1 MSDSIKTILITGAS
15 GQLGQCI
22 YDIQDRFAGYKMVF
36 ASSKELDITNDE
48 SLNSF
53 FLNQKF
59 EYIINCAAY
68 TNVDQAEKEPEKAF
82 LVNAEGVKKLAMI
95 CKAQHSKLLH
105 ISTDYVFDGTK
116 DTPYTETDIPNPI
129 NVYGKSKLQSE
140 LYVQELLTEFFII
153 RTSWL
158 YSQHG
163 KNFYKTILEKSKNVK
178 ELTITTA
185 EKGTPTNAN
194 DLADFIL
201 YLIVKDIKEYGVYH
215 FSNLGEATWFDFAK
229 EILKKN
235 NQLGL
240 ITLKSTD
247 NYPTF
252 AKRPAYSVL
261 SKQKITE
268 FFESKLSNWQE
279 SLNTLND

>member
-1 MSDSIKTILITGAS
+1 MGNTTKKILVTGAN

-22 YDIQDRFAGYKMVF
+22 YDIRSKFETYELIF
-36 ASSKELDITNDE
+36 ASSKELNITNDE

-53 FLNQKF
+53 FSNKRF

-68 TNVDQAEKEPEKAF
+68 TNVDLAEKEPEKAF
-82 LVNAEGVKKLAMI
+82 LINAEGVKKLVAI
-95 CKAQHSKLLH
+95 CKVQNSKLIH

-116 DTPYTETDIPNPI
+116 GYPYTETDVPNPI
-129 NVYGKSKLQSE
+129 NVYGKSKLQGE
-140 LYVQELLTEFFII
+140 QYIQEALTVFFIV

-163 KNFYKTILEKSKNVK
+163 KNFYKTILDKVKTVK

-185 EKGTPTNAN
+185 ETGTPTNAN

-201 YLIVKDIKEYGVYH
+201 YLIMKDVKEYGVYH

-261 SKQKITE
+261 SKNLIKKTFEIPIRDWNAALMKI
-268 FFESKLSNWQE
+268 
-279 SLNTLND
+279 

>member
-1 MSDSIKTILITGAS
+1 MGNTTKKILVTGAN

-22 YDIQDRFAGYKMVF
+22 YDIRSKFETYELIF

-53 FLNQKF
+53 FSNKRF
-59 EYIINCAAY
+59 EYIVNCAAY
-68 TNVDQAEKEPEKAF
+68 TNVDQAETEPDKAF
-82 LVNAEGVKKLAMI
+82 LINAEGVKKLAML
-95 CKAQHSKLLH
+95 CKAQNSKLIH

-116 DTPYTETDIPNPI
+116 GHPYTETDVPNPI
-129 NVYGKSKLQSE
+129 NVYGKSKLIGEQ
-140 LYVQELLTEFFII
+140 YIQEALTDFFIV

-163 KNFYKTILEKSKNVK
+163 KNFYKTILDKSKTVK

-185 EKGTPTNAN
+185 ETGTPTNAN

-201 YLIVKDIKEYGVYH
+201 YLIVKDVMEYGVYH

-261 SKQKITE
+261 SKKKIIE
-268 FFESKLSNWQE
+268 FFEPKLLNWEE
-279 SLNTLND
+279 SINTLHN